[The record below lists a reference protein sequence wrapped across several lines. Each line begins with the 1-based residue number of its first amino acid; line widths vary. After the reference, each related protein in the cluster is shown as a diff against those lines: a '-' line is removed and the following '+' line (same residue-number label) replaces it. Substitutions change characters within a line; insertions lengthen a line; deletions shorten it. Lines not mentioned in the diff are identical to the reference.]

1 MGLRTVIIT
10 ITCIALEFI
19 NDMHTHTHAYA
30 HMLHKSIYNEHTHT
44 WYLSYTAVV
53 PAPGVSSVSV
63 SHTTAEIVLMRPNGL
78 CEGLSDNPITYMIE
92 VFSDTVQITTRNVT
106 SMGSATIYT
115 IFDLTSMT
123 MYTVNVRAV
132 LNVVSQSLTAMFG
145 FTTLGGRL
153 CAVYTLYLSI
163 SSLVVY

>member
-1 MGLRTVIIT
+1 
-10 ITCIALEFI
+10 
-19 NDMHTHTHAYA
+19 
-30 HMLHKSIYNEHTHT
+30 MLHKSIYNEHTHT

-53 PAPGVSSVSV
+53 PAPRVTSGGV
-63 SHTTAEIVLMRPNGL
+63 SHTTADIVLMRPNGL

-92 VFSDTVQITTRNVT
+92 VFSDTVLITTRNVT
-106 SMGSATIYT
+106 STGAATNFT
-115 IFDLTSMT
+115 ISDLTSMT

-132 LNVVSQSLTAMFG
+132 LSVVSQSSMAMFG

-153 CAVYTLYLSI
+153 PAVYALYLSI